1 MYDTALLIY
10 LRPQQNFLTILQNA
24 AVIDLELKKKYIV

>member
-24 AVIDLELKKKYIV
+24 VIDLELKKKYIV